1 MIGQN
6 RSKNNG
12 QPGIPTLN
20 EKKIMKKINSL
31 TTILSVMTLTL
42 WSGAVRAQ
50 TPFYSVNGT
59 GGTGGGSSSIS
70 VTPSIAPIGST
81 ALTDLGLTANLSFG
95 IGPDGVVGESLVNAA
110 TGQSGSQVLAGTL
123 GASSSLSAFTLTMW
137 IDITTATP
145 NNFRIL
151 EIASGSPATTGSSDG
166 ASTPGLFF
174 GLNSGGGL
182 QAYVNGN
189 NGNSVPT
196 SIAAASS
203 WNNGGTL
210 GSLAANTWYFEA
222 ITYDSVGGNFLLYS
236 GNQTNSAIQAA
247 SYTTLGGALNLS
259 SATSIALLDRFS
271 GGRNFPGAIDD
282 VNLYSGALTQAQLDA
297 IQVAEVPSIPEP
309 GTLALIGLGLGS
321 LAATMRR
328 RQVGK

>member
-1 MIGQN
+1 VG
-6 RSKNNG
+6 
-12 QPGIPTLN
+12 
-20 EKKIMKKINSL
+20 
-31 TTILSVMTLTL
+31 
-42 WSGAVRAQ
+42 W
-50 TPFYSVNGT
+50 
-59 GGTGGGSSSIS
+59 
-70 VTPSIAPIGST
+70 IAG
-81 ALTDLGLTANLSFG
+81 
-95 IGPDGVVGESLVNAA
+95 
-110 TGQSGSQVLAGTL
+110 
-123 GASSSLSAFTLTMW
+123 
-137 IDITTATP
+137 
-145 NNFRIL
+145 
-151 EIASGSPATTGSSDG
+151 
-166 ASTPGLFF
+166 
-174 GLNSGGGL
+174 
-182 QAYVNGN
+182 YVNGN

-203 WNNGGTL
+203 WNNVERLVACG
-210 GSLAANTWYFEA
+210 NTWYFEA

-297 IQVAEVPSIPEP
+297 IQVAEVPRFPNP
-309 GTLALIGLGLGS
+309 ALGAHGLGLGS